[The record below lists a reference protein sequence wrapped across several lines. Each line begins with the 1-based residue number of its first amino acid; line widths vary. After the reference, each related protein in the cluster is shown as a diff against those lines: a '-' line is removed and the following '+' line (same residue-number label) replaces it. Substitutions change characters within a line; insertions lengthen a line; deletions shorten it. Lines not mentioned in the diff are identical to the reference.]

1 MIYPAYYEIVIPN
14 QATFSQMFQLKTQA
28 GEPLNLT
35 GYEIRASVWTEDKK
49 QKIADFAFSWIDQ
62 TLGKFLL
69 SIPEDVTTRIEKSG
83 IWDLLVVNPDLTED
97 YWLRGPAIVAKGYT
111 K

>member
-14 QATFSQMFQLKTQA
+14 QATFKQTFQLKA
-28 GEPLNLT
+28 GDGSPMDML
-35 GYEIRASVWTEDKK
+35 GCQVRASVWTEDKC
-49 QKIADFAFSWIDQ
+49 QKIADFDFEWIDQ
-62 TLGKFLL
+62 AIGKFTL
-69 SIPEDVTTRIEKSG
+69 SIDEAKTTTITKNG

-97 YWLRGPAIVAKGYT
+97 YWLRGPAVVAKGYT